1 MESIWAFRFLS
12 LATSLLTHGFRSG
25 EDAANATIIIMKTVA
40 LPATTEAAIWARV
53 IHPNGVLTPAVARAI
68 LQLEFCDDDQ
78 ERMHELSQKAQES
91 ALTLEEPFELDN
103 LERVGNLIALWKSHS
118 RKLPQSA

>member
-1 MESIWAFRFLS
+1 MKRFS
-12 LATSLLTHGFRSG
+12 PGFSAG
-25 EDAANATIIIMKTVA
+25 LDAMNATMTTMKTAV

-78 ERMHELSQKAQES
+78 ERMHEISQKAQES
-91 ALTLEEPFELDN
+91 ALTLEEQFEIDN
-103 LERVGNLIALWKSHS
+103 FERVGNLLAILKSQS
-118 RKLPQSA
+118 RNLLKRVPRRRS